1 MSVAPCPRGR
11 GLCVSRLCPTPKI
24 IVGSKV
30 RRSPG
35 NQDGL
40 STGLPHLRPGS
51 AQLQATEKQV
61 PRDGTAFV
69 GGGDAFLERTGK
81 RKCATPL
88 NVPAPGCRGE
98 GAAYFVF
105 RLPGVGLS
113 LWLSSDG
120 LRRPQALDL
129 LVSVAD
135 SAD

>member
-1 MSVAPCPRGR
+1 MGSKSPALPRQPRRIEHRVAPPPP
-11 GLCVSRLCPTPKI
+11 RLC
-24 IVGSKV
+24 
-30 RRSPG
+30 
-35 NQDGL
+35 
-40 STGLPHLRPGS
+40 
-51 AQLQATEKQV
+51 AAATEKQV

-88 NVPAPGCRGE
+88 NVPTPGCRGE

-120 LRRPQALDL
+120 WRRLQALDL
-129 LVSVAD
+129 LVLVAD